1 MATSDGRASG
11 RGEEDPRRVRVTEAF
26 VPSIDLFHLGAEQLE
41 QLSEED
47 KKQVVEGKV
56 ADLSHFYLG
65 LEGLNLTVQVARD
78 RAPEVRALPT
88 RLRGQVVQP
97 DGAPVERL
105 SVEPTLPGGRVLG
118 RGVVTGSEGEFT
130 LPLPPI
136 SEDDRAGVL
145 EKGIGL
151 RIKGRGGG
159 QADVVRALP
168 PAGGEALGVIEL
180 ETELEPLP
188 RSVVGALVD
197 LVDELAGRG
206 PGDAS
211 EGPGAPP
218 VKVTLGQD
226 ACGIVFEED
235 TAVRRFPYKVLVRLV
250 EPRTTTVSRVVLPG
264 LEGPRGGLF
273 PLILWNPAWSTGLGL
288 ERTGFVDRLPVDK
301 PIGVDRFRD
310 GVIGLQGDVITVDR
324 PVPVASTLGLGYVL
338 NLAQVWRYKG
348 LTLGNLLYSLPLAP
362 GEQQRIAV
370 SERVSTASV
379 RDSEVLDVSE
389 QQRAAVREDAS
400 AHSVFTSA
408 FEEHVT
414 ASSRYSNSAR
424 SSSWGVAGGIGAVLG
439 PVVVGVGAGGGS
451 GKSSNSGSVSS
462 ALDGV
467 RTTTNSASEDLH
479 RQVESEASGRRRAT
493 RTSIRLAR
501 ESETQSV
508 TTKVITNHNKAHAL
522 TIQYWEVLRKFAST
536 TEVEGTTLVCF
547 VPLDI
552 VRFLPAGQVL
562 DVENTDLFD
571 ARGELVER
579 WSLVHRHAD
588 AIQPWLPGRHQEGLR
603 ILEDFFANPRREVAI
618 NGAASDS
625 FTITLDGTFV
635 PYETVWVT
643 VVLRGGRRL
652 RRVAMAHS
660 QTDLAPKTLATEAE
674 VVAELQRLRNSATTS
689 VRAASITLPDP
700 IDRGEVVG
708 VEVERSFRS
717 LTYQLDMS
725 KHPLFPL
732 LEKAENTNFLA
743 QLFDVSSIRTSV
755 SLSPSQLERHLGGPR
770 IKDLEILLNG
780 AGENIVAE
788 PIDNPVEL
796 LPGPLLLAVIEQ
808 NSPLRYRDLL
818 KVERLLHHV
827 VGNTMTYSKAVWSSL
842 TAEERVVMLEGYTIG
857 LPESGLSP
865 EGLADASQHV
875 PLLNCVANQVLGYY
889 GNSMILP
896 FSIPATLAVEL
907 AGGRPRREE
916 GEEERDQPPPLTTG
930 AVQDALTGF
939 HRSAFAPPVSSF
951 TLPTRGVLGE
961 AVLGHCASAEKID
974 LTRFWNW
981 QDSPGDE
988 ATAIEGVTLRDSPI
1002 AQLAAPSAL
1011 TQVPSVI
1018 NITPGQG
1025 GTLAPGTLAAAL
1037 AAEAGKQQSFST
1049 DFLGQDVLKT
1059 LGEKTIAT
1067 AESARSD
1074 ALGKATQLAS
1084 QAMTAAV
1091 EVHKAKA
1098 AAEQKKKEDD
1108 EKKAAEEKKKAEDD
1122 KKATTTK
1129 IDTAVKNL
1137 KDNAKSYLAAA
1148 SAKPDLAEAKALAD
1162 VVVKELTTEPIPVT
1176 KAITLFDSY
1185 DQKEGGSRTQGSTA
1199 WLTTLGLIS
1208 G

>member
-1 MATSDGRASG
+1 MATSDGRPAD
-11 RGEEDPRRVRVTEAF
+11 RGEDERRRVRVTEAF
-26 VPSIDLFHLGAEQLE
+26 VPSVDLFHLDVEQLG
-41 QLSEED
+41 QLSERD
-47 KKQVVEGKV
+47 KAQVVEGKV

-65 LEGLNLTVQVARD
+65 LEGLNRTVQVARD
-78 RAPEVRALPT
+78 LVPEVRALPA
-88 RLRGQVVQP
+88 RVRGQVVQP
-97 DGAPVERL
+97 DGSPGERL

-118 RGVVTGSEGEFT
+118 RGVITGAEGEFT
-130 LPLPPI
+130 LPLPTI
-136 SEDDRAGVL
+136 SEDDRVRVL
-145 EKGIGL
+145 EGGLGL
-151 RIKGRGGG
+151 RVRGKGGT
-159 QADVVRALP
+159 QDVVRPLP
-168 PAGGEALGVIEL
+168 EAGGEALGVVEL
-180 ETELEPLP
+180 DTELEPLP

-197 LVDELAGRG
+197 LVDGLTDLAPGG
-206 PGDAS
+206 PSDEA
-211 EGPGAPP
+211 GAAP
-218 VKVTLGQD
+218 VTVTLGQD

-250 EPRTTTVSRVVLPG
+250 EPRTTTVSRVLLPG
-264 LEGPRGGLF
+264 REGGLF
-273 PLILWNPAWSTGLGL
+273 PLILWNPAWGPGLGL
-288 ERTGFVDRLPVDK
+288 ERTSFVDRLPVDK
-301 PIGVDRFRD
+301 PIGVDRFRE
-310 GVIGLQGDVITVDR
+310 GIIGLKGESITVDR

-338 NLAQVWRYKG
+338 NLAQVWKYKG

-370 SERVSTASV
+370 SERVTTASV
-379 RDSEVLDVSE
+379 RDAETLDVSE
-389 QQRAAVREDAS
+389 QQRASVREDAS

-408 FEEHVT
+408 FEEHVS

-439 PVVVGVGAGGGS
+439 PVVVGVGAAGGS
-451 GKSSNSGSVSS
+451 GKSSNSGSISS

-479 RQVESEASGRRRAT
+479 RSVESEASGRRRAT

-501 ESETQSV
+501 ETETQSV

-562 DVENTDLFD
+562 DVEDTDLFD
-571 ARGELVER
+571 QRIELVER
-579 WSLVHRHAD
+579 WSLIHRHAD

-603 ILEDFFANPRREVAI
+603 ILEDFFANPRRDVAI

-660 QTDLAPKTLATEAE
+660 QTDLAAKTHASEAE

-689 VRAASITLPDP
+689 VRAASVTMPDP

-708 VEVERSFRS
+708 VEIERSFRS

-755 SLSPSQLERHLGGPR
+755 SLSPSELERHLGGPQ

-796 LPGPLLLAVIEQ
+796 LPGPLLVPVIEQ

-818 KVERLLHHV
+818 KVERMLHHV
-827 VGNTMTYSKAVWSSL
+827 VNNTMTYSKAVWSSL

-857 LPESGLSP
+857 LPDSGLSA

-907 AGGRPRREE
+907 AGGKPRREVVEE
-916 GEEERDQPPPLTTG
+916 GEEEREQPPPLTTG
-930 AVQDALTGF
+930 SVQDALTAF

-1002 AQLAAPSAL
+1002 AQLAAPSTL

-1018 NITPGQG
+1018 NIAPGQG
-1025 GTLAPGTLAAAL
+1025 GTLTPGTLAAAL
-1037 AAEAGKQQSFST
+1037 AAEAGKQESFST
-1049 DFLGQDVLKT
+1049 DFLGHDVLKT

-1091 EVHKAKA
+1091 EVHKAKT
-1098 AAEQKKKEDD
+1098 AAEQKQKEED
-1108 EKKAAEEKKKAEDD
+1108 EKKKEEDKKKAEEE
-1122 KKATTTK
+1122 KKASTTK
-1129 IDTAVKNL
+1129 VDAAVKNL
-1137 KDNAKSYLAAA
+1137 KDNAKAYLAAA
-1148 SAKPDLAEAKALAD
+1148 SAKPDLAEARTLAAA
-1162 VVVKELTTEPIPVT
+1162 VVKELTTDPIPVT
-1176 KAITLFDSY
+1176 KAITLFDAY
-1185 DQKEGGSRTQGSTA
+1185 DQQEGGSRTQGSTA